1 MYNNYVAAFKK
12 QYACVLE
19 LIVVDLSDIILC
31 EVVITGLRPE
41 RDEALCN
48 K

>member
-19 LIVVDLSDIILC
+19 LIVVDLSDIC
-31 EVVITGLRPE
+31 EVVITRLRPE
-41 RDEALCN
+41 RNEVLCN